1 MIVHDDYIFI
11 GVSSEEDFNSK
22 KVARTN
28 LKAVNF
34 LKSFFFQI
42 KKFYVSS

>member
-1 MIVHDDYIFI
+1 MIVHDDYIFV

-34 LKSFFFQI
+34 LKSFQI
-42 KKFYVSS
+42 KNFMFRVD